1 MDKNSLIGF
10 GLLMALLVGY
20 TFYSQQTEKVMR
32 AQATA
37 DSLAQALKN
46 PKPLV
51 TDIATGSDSTLTKPM
66 DSVINQAPVLA
77 VNHVLENEDMAITF
91 SSNGAA
97 PTKANLKKFKTALG
111 DSLLVFNDKQLY
123 NLAYKGT
130 NGALVNTN
138 GLPTNGVLTDK
149 RLVYT
154 LPNGATLTYTIPQE
168 GYMIDVQFA
177 ANGTLDKSQDLK
189 LNWMSTAP
197 QTEYDGETEM
207 QYNQLA
213 YEETEDGCD
222 FHTIREDKKIVF
234 KQGVKYLSFK
244 QHYFNTTFLSAKD
257 NPFKASNAESKPTKD
272 TSNLTVA
279 SLNAELT
286 AAPTDLLNF
295 QIYAGPNDYK
305 LLKSYNRNLEEMIPL
320 GYGLMSF
327 VKYINKWLI
336 MPIFNFLSKFISNY
350 GIIILILTFIVRLLM
365 APITYKSYL
374 SGAKMKILK
383 PELDALRAKH
393 GDDQQAFG
401 MAQMALFRSAGVSPL
416 GGCLPALAQLPIFF
430 ALLSFFPNAIELRQ
444 KSFLWTKD
452 LSNFDSIA
460 SIPNI
465 PFYGDH
471 ISLWTILFVITSLI
485 LAIYNMGMTSQDNSN
500 PALKY
505 LPFIMP
511 VMFLGIFNKLP
522 AALTFYYF
530 VSNLITILLQW
541 FIQKFVINHDKLA
554 LELETNKSK
563 KPKTSKL
570 MERMQEMQKQNQE
583 RMAQQAAKGK
593 K

>member
-1 MDKNSLIGF
+1 MDKNSLLGF
-10 GLLMALLVGY
+10 GLLMALLIGY

-37 DSLAQALKN
+37 DSLAKALKN
-46 PKPLV
+46 PPAAAIPAK
-51 TDIATGSDSTLTKPM
+51 A
-66 DSVINQAPVLA
+66 DSVKAGIDSSIIKIQAAA
-77 VNHVLENEDMAITF
+77 VQTVLENKDIAITF
-91 SSNGAA
+91 NSNGAS
-97 PTKANLKKFKTALG
+97 PVKALLKNFKTASGQPLY
-111 DSLLVFNDKQLY
+111 VFNDKQLF
-123 NLAYKGT
+123 NLSYKGA
-130 NGALVNTN
+130 NGALVNTLN
-138 GLPTNGVLTDK
+138 LPTVGAVNGKTLI
-149 RLVYT
+149 YT
-154 LPNGATLTYTIPQE
+154 LPNSATITYTLPDS
-168 GYMIDVQFA
+168 GYMMDVKFA
-177 ANGTLDKSQDLK
+177 ANNTLDKSQNISLDW
-189 LNWMSTAP
+189 NSIAP
-197 QTEYDGETEM
+197 QTEYNAENEM

-213 YEETEDGCD
+213 YEETKDGCD
-222 FHTIREDKKIVF
+222 FHTIRDDKKIEF
-234 KQGVKYLSFK
+234 KDGLKYLSYK
-244 QHYFNTTFLSAKD
+244 QHYFNTTFLADNANSFIASSA
-257 NPFKASNAESKPTKD
+257 STKPTQD
-272 TSNLTVA
+272 TSNTTVA
-279 SLNAELT
+279 SLT
-286 AAPTDLLNF
+286 ANINIAAADNVNF
-295 QIYAGPNDYK
+295 KIFAGPNDYK
-305 LLKSYNRNLEEMIPL
+305 LLKSYNRNLEEIIPL

-336 MPIFNFLSKFISNY
+336 MPIFNLLSKFITNY
-350 GIIILILTFIVRLLM
+350 GLIILILTFIVRLLM
-365 APITYKSYL
+365 APITYKSYV

-401 MAQMALFRSAGVSPL
+401 VAQMSLFRSAGVSPL

-460 SIPNI
+460 NIPNI

-471 ISLWTILFVITSLI
+471 ISLWTILFVVTSLI
-485 LAIYNMGMTSQDNSN
+485 LAIYNMGMTSADNSN

-530 VSNLITILLQW
+530 VSNVITILLQW
-541 FIQKFVINHDKLA
+541 VIQNYVINHDKLA
-554 LELETNKSK
+554 AEMTANKSK
-563 KPKTSKL
+563 TPKTSKL
-570 MERMQEMQKQNQE
+570 MERMAEMQKQNQE
-583 RMAQQAAKGK
+583 RMAQQNAKGK

>member
-1 MDKNSLIGF
+1 MDKNSLLGF
-10 GLLMALLVGY
+10 GLLMALLIGY

-37 DSLAQALKN
+37 DSLAKALKN
-46 PKPLV
+46 PPAAAAIPAK
-51 TDIATGSDSTLTKPM
+51 A
-66 DSVINQAPVLA
+66 DSVKAGIDSSIIKIQAAA
-77 VNHVLENEDMAITF
+77 VQTVLENKDIAITF
-91 SSNGAA
+91 NSNGAS
-97 PTKANLKKFKTALG
+97 PVKALLKNFKTASGQPLY
-111 DSLLVFNDKQLY
+111 VFNDKQLF
-123 NLAYKGT
+123 NLSYKGA
-130 NGALVNTN
+130 NGALVNTLNLSTVGAVN
-138 GLPTNGVLTDK
+138 GKTLI
-149 RLVYT
+149 YT
-154 LPNGATLTYTIPQE
+154 LPNSATITYTLPDS
-168 GYMIDVQFA
+168 GYMMDVKFA
-177 ANGTLDKSQDLK
+177 ANNTLDKSQNISLDW
-189 LNWMSTAP
+189 NSIAP
-197 QTEYDGETEM
+197 QTEYNAENEM

-213 YEETEDGCD
+213 YEEIKDGCD
-222 FHTIREDKKIVF
+222 FHTIRDDKKIEF
-234 KQGVKYLSFK
+234 KDGLKYLSYK
-244 QHYFNTTFLSAKD
+244 QHYFNTTFLADNANSFIASSA
-257 NPFKASNAESKPTKD
+257 STKPTQD
-272 TSNLTVA
+272 TSNTTVA
-279 SLNAELT
+279 SLNANINI
-286 AAPTDLLNF
+286 AAADNVNF
-295 QIYAGPNDYK
+295 KIFAGPNDYK
-305 LLKSYNRNLEEMIPL
+305 LLKSYNRNLEEIIPL

-336 MPIFNFLSKFISNY
+336 MPIFNLLSKFITNY
-350 GIIILILTFIVRLLM
+350 GLIILILTFIVRLLM
-365 APITYKSYL
+365 APITYKSYV

-401 MAQMALFRSAGVSPL
+401 VAQMSLFRSAGVSPL

-460 SIPNI
+460 NIPNI

-471 ISLWTILFVITSLI
+471 ISLWTILFVVTSLI
-485 LAIYNMGMTSQDNSN
+485 LAIYNMGMTSADNSN

-530 VSNLITILLQW
+530 VSNVITILLQW
-541 FIQKFVINHDKLA
+541 VIQNYVINHDKLA
-554 LELETNKSK
+554 AEMTANKSK
-563 KPKTSKL
+563 TPKTSKL
-570 MERMQEMQKQNQE
+570 MERMAEMQKQNQE
-583 RMAQQAAKGK
+583 RMAQQNAKGK

>member
-1 MDKNSLIGF
+1 MDKNSLLGF
-10 GLLMALLVGY
+10 GLLMALLIGY

-37 DSLAQALKN
+37 DSLTNALKN
-46 PKPLV
+46 PSAPLPLAT
-51 TDIATGSDSTLTKPM
+51 TDTNKKIVDSNLVIA
-66 DSVINQAPVLA
+66 NAPSLET
-77 VNHVLENEDMAITF
+77 VLENKDIAITF
-91 SSNGAA
+91 NSLGAS
-97 PTKANLKKFKTALG
+97 PTKALLKNFKTALG
-111 DSLLVFNDKQLY
+111 KNLYVFNDKQLY
-123 NLAYKGT
+123 SIAYKGS
-130 NGALVNTN
+130 NGALINSTQM
-138 GLPTNGVLTDK
+138 PTIGVLNDRT
-149 RLVYT
+149 LTYT
-154 LPNGATLTYTIPQE
+154 MSNGATLAYTLPDS
-168 GYMIDVQFA
+168 GYMMEVQFN
-177 ANGTLDKSQDLK
+177 ANNTLDKSQPIS
-189 LNWMSTAP
+189 LNWQSVAP
-197 QTEYDGETEM
+197 QTEYNAANEM
-207 QYNQLA
+207 QYNQIA
-213 YEETEDGCD
+213 YEETQDGAD
-222 FHTIREDKKIVF
+222 FNTITEDKKREF
-234 KQGVKYLSFK
+234 KDGVNYLCYK
-244 QHYFNTTFLSAKD
+244 QHYFNTTFLAPKGA
-257 NPFKASNAESKPTKD
+257 PFIKSDAFTKPTND
-272 TSNLTVA
+272 TSNSTVTALNA
-279 SLNAELT
+279 SLNANGGEQLH
-286 AAPTDLLNF
+286 F

-305 LLKSYNRNLEEMIPL
+305 ILKSFNRNLEEIIPL

-336 MPIFNFLSKFISNY
+336 MPIFNALSKVISNY
-350 GIIILILTFIVRLLM
+350 GLIILILTFIVRLLM
-365 APITYKSYL
+365 APITYKSYV

-401 MAQMALFRSAGVSPL
+401 VAQMALFRSAGVSPL

-485 LAIYNMGMTSQDNSN
+485 LAIYNMGMTSADNSN

-511 VMFLGIFNKLP
+511 VLFLGIFNKLP

-530 VSNLITILLQW
+530 VSNVITILLQW
-541 FIQKFVINHDKLA
+541 VIQKFIINHDKLEA
-554 LELETNKSK
+554 EMTANKSK
-563 KPKTSKL
+563 TPKQSKL
-570 MERMQEMQKQNQE
+570 MERMAEMQKQNQA
-583 RMAQQAAKGK
+583 RMAAQSAKGK